1 MWIRGEE
8 PRQGEEMGAV
18 RSSFPYHSTAQPGVE
33 PPLTRLPAHRAVSS
47 CEHTHTRCPAQ
58 WFYLR
63 EPEEQQGEHECPLA
77 IMALDSGDRY
87 VVHGGLTSQ

>member
-1 MWIRGEE
+1 MKLGGSTAHVWIGGEE
-8 PRQGEEMGAV
+8 PRPGEEMGAV

-33 PPLTRLPAHRAVSS
+33 PPLTRLPAR
-47 CEHTHTRCPAQ
+47 

-63 EPEEQQGEHECPLA
+63 EPEEQQEEHECPLA

-87 VVHGGLTSQ
+87 VVHGGLTSH